1 MWCEYDYNIYNM
13 SRQGAELVTNG
24 QEYPY
29 WCYGSQSMVF
39 THAPL
44 SQTRRVSVDMA
55 QRELRWML
63 SGSGATQDDR
73 CAKIT
78 KDVKN
83 MWSPWAEDELGP
95 MYGVQWRYAG
105 PGGIHDQ
112 VASITQRLIDHPT
125 TKRAVWTTWA
135 PYEVDSM
142 RLPPCTTTWAFNIVG
157 GKVNL
162 DIFARSTDVV
172 CGMPYDTLEGWMLI
186 HLMVNTLRS
195 SGHDV
200 KPGKLRFTTA
210 NAHVYCQNL
219 DVWWEMLQPVRVE
232 REVEFIAPNQGV
244 FNFEGKG
251 FKAVNYKA
259 PIYSAK
265 VVVV

>member
-1 MWCEYDYNIYNM
+1 MWCEYDYNIYNL
-13 SRQGAELVTNG
+13 SRQGAELVTDG

-29 WCYGSQSMVF
+29 WCYGSQSMTF

-44 SQTRRVSVDMA
+44 SQTRRVSVDLA
-55 QRELRWML
+55 QKELYWML
-63 SGSGATQDDR
+63 SGSGATQHDR
-73 CAKIT
+73 CARIT
-78 KDVKN
+78 PDVER
-83 MWSPWAEDELGP
+83 MWSPWATDELGP
-95 MYGVQWRYAG
+95 MYGVQWRYGG
-105 PGGIHDQ
+105 PDGAYDAVRDVVGRL
-112 VASITQRLIDHPT
+112 VANPT
-125 TKRAVWTTWA
+125 TKRAVWTAWQG
-135 PYEVDSM
+135 YETAGM
-142 RLPPCTTTWAFNIVG
+142 RIPPCPVVWAFNAVG
-157 GKVNL
+157 GRVNL

-172 CGMPYDTLEGWMLI
+172 CGLPYDTLEGWMLI

-219 DVWWEMLQPVRVE
+219 DVWWEMLQPVRVD
-232 REVEFIAPNQGV
+232 REVEFISSDKSV
-244 FNFEGKG
+244 FDFEGKG
-251 FKAVNYKA
+251 FKAVGYKA

>member
-1 MWCEYDYNIYNM
+1 MWCEYDSAIYNL
-13 SRQGAELVTNG
+13 SRQEAELVTEG

-29 WCYGSQSMVF
+29 WCYGSQSFVF

-55 QRELRWML
+55 QKELHWML
-63 SGSGATQDDR
+63 SGSGATREDR
-73 CAKIT
+73 SARVT
-78 KDVKN
+78 EDVER

-112 VASITQRLIDHPT
+112 VVSITHRLIEHPT
-125 TKRAVWTTWA
+125 SKRAVWTTWA

-142 RLPPCTTTWAFNIVG
+142 RLPPCTTTWAFNVIG
-157 GKVNL
+157 GRVNL

-172 CGMPYDTLEGWMLI
+172 CGLPYDTLEGWMLI
-186 HLMVNTLRS
+186 HLMTNTLRFH
-195 SGHDV
+195 GHGV

-219 DVWWEMLQPVRVE
+219 DTWHRMLQPVRVD
-232 REVEFIAPNQGV
+232 REVEFVPSKQGIK
-244 FNFEGKG
+244 NFKG
-251 FKAVNYKA
+251 NGFMALAYKA

-265 VVVV
+265 VAVV

>member
-1 MWCEYDYNIYNM
+1 MWCEYDYNIYTL
-13 SRQGAELVTNG
+13 SRQEAELVTEG

-78 KDVKN
+78 EDVAR
-83 MWSPWAEDELGP
+83 MWSPWAEDKLGP
-95 MYGVQWRYAG
+95 MYGVQWRYGG
-105 PGGIHDQ
+105 PDGRYDALRD
-112 VASITQRLIDHPT
+112 VVQRLSSCPT
-125 TKRAVWTTWA
+125 TKRAVMTAWCG
-135 PYEVDSM
+135 PEVASM
-142 RLPPCTTTWAFNIVG
+142 RIPPCPVTWVFNVVG
-157 GKVNL
+157 GCVNL

-219 DVWWEMLQPVRVE
+219 DVWWEMLQPVRVG
-232 REVEFIAPNQGV
+232 REVEFIPSDKGV
-244 FNFEGKG
+244 FDFEGKG
-251 FKAVNYKA
+251 FKVINYKA